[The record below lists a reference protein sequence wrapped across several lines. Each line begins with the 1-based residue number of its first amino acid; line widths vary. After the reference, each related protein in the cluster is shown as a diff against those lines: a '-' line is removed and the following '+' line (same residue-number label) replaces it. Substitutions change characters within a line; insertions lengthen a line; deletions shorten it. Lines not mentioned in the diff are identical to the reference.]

1 MPATST
7 KPHARLTFVFAL
19 GFALVAVVLIGAV
32 LIRGQP
38 NPELAPLM
46 AERPVQIA
54 GQSLQVMKY
63 EVTIAEWDRCY
74 QDGGCALR
82 LRARPDQDPA
92 ATPATGL
99 SYIDVRDYVTWINDK
114 TAGGFRL
121 PTVAEWEHMA
131 APVLPARPDPIFT
144 DPELSWASSY
154 LLEEQKSRTL
164 RQSGY
169 FSTTV
174 EGISDLDGSVW
185 EWTMDCYA
193 GSGEADPNRCPAFFV
208 AGEHI
213 AAMSY
218 LVRDP
223 ARGGC
228 AVGTPPAHL
237 GMRLVRDAI

>member
-1 MPATST
+1 MPAADT
-7 KPHARLTFVFAL
+7 KPNARSRFFFATGL
-19 GFALVAVVLIGAV
+19 GLAAALLIGSV
-32 LIRGQP
+32 LTKDRP
-38 NPELAPLM
+38 DPDLAPVM
-46 AERPVQIA
+46 AEQPVQIA

-74 QDGGCALR
+74 QDGGCALE
-82 LRARPDQDPA
+82 LRARPDQNPA
-92 ATPATGL
+92 ETPATGL
-99 SYIDVRDYVTWINDK
+99 SYIDVRDYITWINAK
-114 TAGGFRL
+114 TEGGFRL
-121 PTVAEWEHMA
+121 PTVAEWEHIA
-131 APVLPARPDPIFT
+131 APVLPEEPDPIFT
-144 DPELSWASSY
+144 DPELTWASSY

-169 FSTTV
+169 FSTTA

-193 GSGEADPNRCPAFFV
+193 GSGVADPNRCPAFFV

-237 GMRLVRDAI
+237 GMRLVRNAT